1 MNQIATFL
9 AACDK
14 VRRTGSAVPETSY
27 YPALDTFLSAVGG
40 ALSPPVYSVTHV
52 SGVGGPG
59 STNTGIPD
67 MGLFCDVDGG
77 QKLSE
82 NLVYGERLP
91 ERGVVEVKP
100 PSVNLDKT
108 VASAQV
114 RKYLD
119 RYGKVLVTNLR
130 DWRLL
135 VRGSSGMRVLQARIE
150 LAADE
155 ASFWGLATKPSRL
168 GTAAAADFEA
178 FLLEALEGESSIA
191 RVDDL
196 ARFMGAQAKRAL
208 ALLDGAEVKP
218 LDDLRTSM
226 EEGLGMQFNG
236 EDGEH
241 FFKSTLIQSLF
252 YGMFS
257 AWVLSHR
264 AGNDPDEFHWNSSHW
279 HLRLPVVIA
288 LFGEIAHPTNLK
300 PLGLVPILDGALAT
314 LRRVDTERFFEE
326 FDEGYAVQYFYEPF
340 ISYFDPELRAEYGIW
355 YTPPEV
361 VDYMVE
367 HVDEALRTKLGR
379 PKGLADENVWV
390 LDPCVGTGSFLLAV
404 AKKIQES
411 LPDDDLAAQDLKRA
425 VTKRLVGFELLPAPF
440 VVSHLQMGLFLSTA
454 GAPLQDDE
462 RSAVYLTNSL
472 VGWTEAEAAVL
483 PLREFE
489 EERQA
494 AADIKQQA
502 PILVVIGNPPYNG
515 YAGVA
520 TEEESDLVAPYRE
533 SITTKNS
540 LADLYVRFFR
550 IAERQI
556 AERSGEG
563 LICYISNF
571 SYLHEP
577 GFMSMRQHL
586 RDSFDEIYI
595 DNLNGDSRETGKQT
609 PDGGPDPSVFSTRF
623 NRAGIQAGTAIGTFI
638 RTVSDDFSG
647 PASVHLREFWGKEK
661 HAELQKLVDS
671 GQTFG
676 DYSPVSIRSFN
687 RGSFRPTTLAD
698 DYESWTS
705 VRDLADFVELGLNE
719 NRGSSLIDP
728 SRDEIVKRM
737 DRYFDPK
744 FTAKHLATTAT
755 GPMVKKFSGFDPVL
769 TRKTLF
775 AKGFDESKVGQ
786 IMSGPLDC
794 QWAYLEPDAKLW
806 NRSRPDLLRNH
817 IDGDELLLLRNR
829 APRAK
834 DGVPVLPSTVVGNQ
848 HAMHKDAYHIP
859 FHVRTE
865 ASAAGGMFADE
876 KRPNLSSI
884 ATAYLN
890 ELGIA
895 STDEV
900 YASVIWHHALSITSS
915 PAYEAENS
923 GGIAADWPRV
933 PLPRDADSLR
943 ASAVLG
949 RTIGSLLDPRRT
961 PLTSLPGVASIRS
974 TRTSKAI
981 DPTQGDLEVRAGWS
995 ILQQGNK
1002 VMPSSGL
1009 LEARSATTSER
1020 AEFNADEVV
1029 DVYLNEHTYWAGV
1042 PRAVWDL
1049 KIGGYQVLKKWL
1061 SYREHGPDSPS
1072 PLLGRSLTVDEAR
1085 EFTDIVRRLAGFLAL
1100 GGVLD
1105 TNYALIRSS
1114 Q

>member
-1 MNQIATFL
+1 MNELTIFL

-14 VRRTGSAVPETSY
+14 VRQTGSAVPETSY
-27 YPALDTFLSAVGG
+27 YPALDTFFSSVGQ

-67 MGLFCDVDGG
+67 LGLFCNVDEG
-77 QKLSE
+77 QKLNE
-82 NLVYGERLP
+82 NLVRGERLP

-135 VRGSSGMRVLQARIE
+135 VRGPAGKRVLQARIE

-155 ASFWGLATKPSRL
+155 AGFWELASKPSTL
-168 GTAAAADFEA
+168 AVSVVTAFEA

-196 ARFMGAQAKRAL
+196 ARFMGAQAKQAL
-208 ALLDGAEVKP
+208 ALLDGAEIKP
-218 LDDLRTSM
+218 LDDLRISM
-226 EEGLGMQFNG
+226 EEGLGMQFGG
-236 EDGEH
+236 EEGEH
-241 FFKSTLIQSLF
+241 FFKSTLVQSLF

-257 AWVLSHR
+257 AWVLAHR
-264 AGNDPDEFHWNSSHW
+264 AGNDPDDFHWNSSHW
-279 HLRLPVVIA
+279 HLRIPVVVA
-288 LFGEIAHPTNLK
+288 LFEKIASPTNLK

-314 LRRVDTERFFEE
+314 LRRVDTERFFAE

-367 HVDEALRTKLGR
+367 HVDEALKTKLDR

-404 AKKIQES
+404 AKKIQKS
-411 LPDDDLAAQDLKRA
+411 LPDDALAAQDLKKA
-425 VTKRLVGFELLPAPF
+425 VTKRLIGFELLPAPF

-454 GAPLQDDE
+454 GAPLQDGE
-462 RSAVYLTNSL
+462 RSAMYLTNSL

-483 PLREFE
+483 PLKEFE

-494 AADIKQQA
+494 AADVKQQA
-502 PILVVIGNPPYNG
+502 PILVVLGNPPYNG
-515 YAGVA
+515 IAGVSTA
-520 TEEESDLVAPYRE
+520 EESDLIAPYRE

-577 GFMSMRQHL
+577 GFVSMRQHL

-609 PDGGPDPSVFSTRF
+609 PDGSPDPSVFSTRF
-623 NRAGIQAGTAIGTFI
+623 NRAGIQTGTAIGTFI
-638 RTVSDDFSG
+638 RTAGDDHSA

-661 HAELQKLVDS
+661 HAELQTLVDS
-671 GQTFG
+671 GQTFD
-676 DYSPVSIRSFN
+676 DYSQVPIRTFN

-705 VRDLADFVELGLNE
+705 IRDLADFVELGLNE

-728 SRDEIVKRM
+728 SRDEIVDRM
-737 DRYFDPK
+737 SRYFDPNL
-744 FTAKHLATTAT
+744 TAKDLAGTPT
-755 GPMVKKFSGFDPVL
+755 GPMVKKWSRFNPDRTRKALLDSGFD
-769 TRKTLF
+769 
-775 AKGFDESKVGQ
+775 DDKVRR
-786 IMSGPLDC
+786 IVSSPLDC

-806 NRSRPDLLRNH
+806 NEGRAELLRNH

-876 KRPNLSSI
+876 KRPNLSS
-884 ATAYLN
+884 AASAYLDQ
-890 ELGIA
+890 LGIVSA
-895 STDEV
+895 DED
-900 YASVIWHHALSITSS
+900 YASVIWHHALAVTSS

-923 GGIAADWPRV
+923 GGIAADWPRI
-933 PLPRDADSLR
+933 PMPADCETLR
-943 ASAVLG
+943 ASGDLG
-949 RTIGSLLDPRRT
+949 RTIGSLLDPLRT
-961 PLTSLPGVASIRS
+961 PLTSLPDIAKIRS
-974 TRTSKAI
+974 TRPTNSV
-981 DPTQGDLEVRAGWS
+981 DPTQGDLEVRVGWS
-995 ILQQGNK
+995 ILQQGTK

-1009 LEARSATTSER
+1009 IETRAATSSEH
-1020 AEFNADEVV
+1020 AEFNGDEVV
-1029 DVYLNEHTYWAGV
+1029 DVYLNEHAYWSGV

-1061 SYREHGPDSPS
+1061 SYREYGPDSPS

-1085 EFTDIVRRLAGFLAL
+1085 EFTDIVRRLAAFLAV
-1100 GGVLD
+1100 GNRLD
-1105 TNYALIRSS
+1105 TNYALVRSS
-1114 Q
+1114 T